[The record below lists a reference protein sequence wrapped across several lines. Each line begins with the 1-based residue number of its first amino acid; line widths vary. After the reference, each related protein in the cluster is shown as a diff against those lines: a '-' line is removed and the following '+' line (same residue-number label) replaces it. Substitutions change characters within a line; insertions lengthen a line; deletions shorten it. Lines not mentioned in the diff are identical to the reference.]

1 MNRRATSKASRTD
14 SYATRPF
21 FSVQRAVAPSFFSQ
35 SPFAIAAQAEPEAAE
50 DLETERPEAMVQAKL
65 TMGSVVQRMGFG
77 EDRDEAQNEDLSG
90 VQMKCAAC
98 QEDEMVQRWAQSDRN
113 EDRVQA
119 KRDTLALTSP
129 DSVHSSASLP
139 IKRQCATCQ
148 ADKRML
154 PKLEIGP
161 VNDPLETEADVMADR
176 VVRRQAAN
184 IDDDERS
191 AAPLQA
197 KAKDTDLAES
207 ASSDL
212 ESSLADA
219 SGSGSALAPH
229 TRDQMEEAFGA
240 DFSNVRV
247 HTGAASA
254 DMNDQI
260 GARAFTYGT
269 DIHFSDG
276 EFAPGTEGGTR
287 LLAHELTH
295 VVQQNSGVRRAP
307 KRIQAKNLVFG
318 PSTGMPKGNVVHNDG
333 VLPTFKAPGLNEG
346 LWIEPRVPGANGKVV
361 ANGLFGKPDFYR
373 DTAFDG
379 RPIGINVGTTLT
391 GFLRMNGGNAR
402 PQPPLTPGAVVEEM
416 NNPPEKIELGDVK
429 PGQSGEEHLG
439 RDQIS
444 NYTKGIKNTAKAVND
459 YQAAHQFPER
469 WNPDPTPMGSL
480 DVPAKIARPS
490 TGGIRY
496 GPLSVWEWMGRWKLH
511 SSTAMKGS
519 LVVYKSSV
527 SGIWAYE
534 WMPVS
539 IPENVG
545 DDPKLKKLLDRLE
558 NEVKPKLHGERKP
571 APKLRDSREVGRR
584 QPRHALRRFL
594 QRKAKPHEKFND
606 HAWQNAYNPWRTD
619 AAKTLEDPKTKQHTD
634 VLEALTESKKRTGF
648 DPGTPQAVT
657 DRAKGAHSIR
667 HWIRYGKLYGWFRN
681 TFDRVYVKLAGFA
694 QKVKEK
700 VKKLTKSAGSSG
712 FGNWIKAAALALF
725 KVAKQLGKWAVNIIM
740 DTLLDS
746 LQEGVINIV
755 KQLADAVTPDAV
767 KSKIEELEELKAK
780 YETMLQEAQESLEKR
795 LFGDKLEFF
804 SKLNT
809 VMEIASTVGTI
820 VSVVRWGIRIVA
832 CASPPLLGCLWNLAV
847 AALEF
852 AFAKIMETCWFS
864 TKVHGWIVDSG
875 ITQILDFPKDMAK
888 VIAEKINNVVP
899 LPEGIG
905 PLFAEIKVN
914 GRDYKHKCDDGDG
927 EEGGEG
933 GGGPEP
939 TEEQKALMDLAK
951 QVGDA
956 KMEAFLEMAAKR
968 AADYN
973 VALSAERIRK
983 LKDLIDSLT
992 IEQMKK
998 LAANQPAEGV
1008 PVPVEEFLKEIAS
1021 LTPEEIKRRA
1031 ARKIDYDKARRSNTK
1046 FERDQIKW
1054 KPDLFVASGK
1064 MGEIGPPRTP
1074 VASDST
1080 EFADAIY
1087 DIQQILGIR
1096 ADGVAGPL
1104 TTKTFYERNNVPKD
1118 AAYKNAVKL
1127 VEAEKRAREEQ
1138 KAAAERRKEIEA
1150 LLKDEKVK
1158 AALAAA
1164 FPSEEQLHKDLTPLN
1179 WDDLPSDSAQFI
1191 QVNGRAIVV
1200 IKTDAGHRVGAYFHY
1215 VEREFNGVTMPMI
1228 VKTSRF
1234 YTLDDIS
1241 TYEFITFIFFDK
1253 KRNPTIELR
1262 ALKAQKKNSFFE
1274 MSPSFLFAKFVRIQ

>member
-1 MNRRATSKASRTD
+1 MLQAKCAEC
-14 SYATRPF
+14 AAEEKL
-21 FSVQRAVAPSFFSQ
+21 QR
-35 SPFAIAAQAEPEAAE
+35 QAEPEDDFDPA
-50 DLETERPEAMVQAKL
+50 
-65 TMGSVVQRMGFG
+65 SVVQR
-77 EDRDEAQNEDLSG
+77 
-90 VQMKCAAC
+90 KCAAC
-98 QEDEMVQRWAQSDRN
+98 E
-113 EDRVQA
+113 
-119 KRDTLALTSP
+119 
-129 DSVHSSASLP
+129 
-139 IKRQCATCQ
+139 
-148 ADKRML
+148 ADPRIR

-212 ESSLADA
+212 ESSLSDA

-229 TRDQMEEAFGA
+229 TRDQMAEAFGA

-269 DIHFSDG
+269 DIHFNDG

-307 KRIQAKNLVFG
+307 KRIQAKNLIFG
-318 PSTGMPKGNVVHNDG
+318 PSTGMPKGNVVHNLG

-346 LWIEPRVPGANGKVV
+346 LWIEPKVPGANGKVV

-391 GFLRMNGGNAR
+391 GFSRMNGGNAR

-416 NNPPEKIELGDVK
+416 SNPPEKIELGDLK

-444 NYTKGIKNTAKAVND
+444 KYTKGIKNTAKAVND

-496 GPLSVWEWMGRWKLH
+496 GPLSVWEWMGRWEPH
-511 SSTAMKGS
+511 SSTAMEGS

-539 IPENVG
+539 IPESVG

-558 NEVKPKLHGERKP
+558 NEVKPKLHGEKKP
-571 APKLRDSREVGRR
+571 APKLRDSRAVGRR

-606 HAWQNAYNPWRTD
+606 QAWQNAYNPWRTD

-667 HWIRYGKLYGWFRN
+667 HWIRYGKLYGWFRK

-712 FGNWIKAAALALF
+712 FGNWIKAGALALF
-725 KVAKQLGKWAVNIIM
+725 KVAKRLGKWAVNIIV

-809 VMEIASTVGTI
+809 VMEIASTVSTI

-852 AFAKIMETCWFS
+852 LFAKIMETCWFS

-875 ITQILDFPKDMAK
+875 ITQILDFPKEMAK
-888 VIAEKINNVVP
+888 VIAEKINDVVP

-914 GRDYKHKCDDGDG
+914 GRDYKHKCGGGDGDG

-983 LKDLIDSLT
+983 LKDLIDSLS

-1021 LTPEEIKRRA
+1021 LTPEEIERRA
-1031 ARKIDYDKARRSNTK
+1031 ARKIDYDKAQRSNPK
-1046 FERDQIKW
+1046 FERDEIKW
-1054 KPDLFVASGK
+1054 KADLFVSSGK
-1064 MGEIGPPRTP
+1064 PGEIGSPRNP
-1074 VASDST
+1074 VLSHSR

-1087 DIQQILGIR
+1087 DIQKMLGIK
-1096 ADGVAGPL
+1096 ADGMAGPS
-1104 TTKTFYERNNVPKD
+1104 TTKIFYERNNLPKD
-1118 AAYKNAVKL
+1118 EAYKNAVEL
-1127 VEAEKRAREEQ
+1127 VEAEKPAREEA
-1138 KAAAERRKEIEA
+1138 KAAAERRKEIDA

-1158 AALAAA
+1158 AALAAP
-1164 FPSEEQLHKDLTPLN
+1164 FPSEEQLKKDLTSLHWEN
-1179 WDDLPSDSAQFI
+1179 LDNNSAEFI
-1191 QVNGRAIVV
+1191 DVKGRAIVG
-1200 IKTDAGHRVGAYFHY
+1200 IKTEEGHRIGAYFHY
-1215 VEREFNGVTMPMI
+1215 VEREFKGVKMRLI

-1234 YTLDDIS
+1234 YALDKIARGEAL
-1241 TYEFITFIFFDK
+1241 TYSFAEEESNLGTGFLVLQEQEK
-1253 KRNPTIELR
+1253 G
-1262 ALKAQKKNSFFE
+1262 SFFE
-1274 MSPSFLFAKFVRIQ
+1274 MGPFFFLKFVDIP

>member
-1 MNRRATSKASRTD
+1 VQ
-14 SYATRPF
+14 TRSAPKESHSHSSQPF
-21 FSVQRAVAPSFFSQ
+21 FSERSGSSSAFFAPMLQAKCAECAAEEKLQR
-35 SPFAIAAQAEPEAAE
+35 QAEPEDDFDPA
-50 DLETERPEAMVQAKL
+50 
-65 TMGSVVQRMGFG
+65 SVVQR
-77 EDRDEAQNEDLSG
+77 
-90 VQMKCAAC
+90 KCAAC
-98 QEDEMVQRWAQSDRN
+98 E
-113 EDRVQA
+113 
-119 KRDTLALTSP
+119 
-129 DSVHSSASLP
+129 
-139 IKRQCATCQ
+139 
-148 ADKRML
+148 ADPRIR

-212 ESSLADA
+212 ESSLSDA

-269 DIHFSDG
+269 DIHFNDG
-276 EFAPGTEGGTR
+276 EFAPRTEGGTR

-391 GFLRMNGGNAR
+391 GFSRMNGGNAR

-416 NNPPEKIELGDVK
+416 SNPPEKIELGDVK

-444 NYTKGIKNTAKAVND
+444 KYTKGIKNTAKAVND

-558 NEVKPKLHGERKP
+558 NEVKPKLHGEKKP
-571 APKLRDSREVGRR
+571 APKLRDSRAVGRR

-606 HAWQNAYNPWRTD
+606 QAWQNAYNPWRTD

-667 HWIRYGKLYGWFRN
+667 HWIRYGKLYGWFRK

-725 KVAKQLGKWAVNIIM
+725 KVAKQLGKWAVNIIV

-809 VMEIASTVGTI
+809 VMEIASTVSTI

-875 ITQILDFPKDMAK
+875 ITQILDFPKEMAK
-888 VIAEKINNVVP
+888 VIAEKINDVVP

-914 GRDYKHKCDDGDG
+914 GRDYKHKCGGGGGGDGDG

-983 LKDLIDSLT
+983 LKDLIDSLS

-1021 LTPEEIKRRA
+1021 LTPEEIERRA
-1031 ARKIDYDKARRSNTK
+1031 ARKIDYDKAQRSNPK
-1046 FERDQIKW
+1046 YEKSQIKW
-1054 KPDLFVASGK
+1054 KPELFVQSG
-1064 MGEIGPPRTP
+1064 
-1074 VASDST
+1074 VASDSK

-1087 DIQQILGIR
+1087 DIQKILGIK
-1096 ADGVAGPL
+1096 ADGMAGPG
-1104 TTKTFYERNNVPKD
+1104 TTKAFYERNNQPKD
-1118 AAYKNAVKL
+1118 DAYDNAVAL
-1127 VEAEKRAREEQ
+1127 VEEEKRAIAEA
-1138 KAAAERRKEIEA
+1138 KAAAKRKKEIEA
-1150 LLKDEKVK
+1150 LLKDPLVK
-1158 AALAAA
+1158 AALAAP
-1164 FPSEEQLHKDLTPLN
+1164 FPSDADLKKDLTSLN
-1179 WDDLPSDSAQFI
+1179 WGALDDDNMVFFEK
-1191 QVNGRAIVV
+1191 NGNAIVA
-1200 IKTDAGHRVGAYFHY
+1200 IKTDAGHRLGAYFHH
-1215 VEREFNGVTMPMI
+1215 VEQEFGGKKSHMI
-1228 VKTSRF
+1228 VNVSKF
-1234 YTLDDIS
+1234 YVLDKIS
-1241 TYEFITFIFFDK
+1241 AGEGMGNLVILEDGSHG
-1253 KRNPTIELR
+1253 IELIV
-1262 ALKAQKKNSFFE
+1262 LKENAKDSFFE
-1274 MSPSFLFAKFVRIQ
+1274 MKNPIFFGRFVDL